1 MSDEDI
7 IELWKK
13 GWSVDRIAHNF
24 PSIRFREDKEP
35 SWQMY
40 NRVET
45 VILEYQNEYG
55 RKRNMNEELK
65 KITSEMNNFSKKY
78 NCIIKVYAIEAK
90 KLGTKETSYIYKL
103 STEKE
108 KFDVGDIVKGKTNYY
123 LATNNKMTKG
133 EVLESTNGKL
143 KIKILE
149 HENKEY
155 INEIYEDL
163 YEADFELVSCNE
175 N

>member
-1 MSDEDI
+1 M
-7 IELWKK
+7 
-13 GWSVDRIAHNF
+13 
-24 PSIRFREDKEP
+24 
-35 SWQMY
+35 Q
-40 NRVET
+40 
-45 VILEYQNEYG
+45 
-55 RKRNMNEELK
+55 EELK

-78 NCIIKVYAIEAK
+78 NCIIKVYTIEAK
-90 KLGTKETSYIYKL
+90 KIGTEETSYIYKL

-143 KIKILE
+143 KVKILE
-149 HENKEY
+149 HEDKEY

-163 YEADFELVSCNE
+163 YEADFELVSCKNK
-175 N
+175 